1 MSRLI
6 RENDGLSPVH
16 LKWCSE
22 FPSPLHHLLA
32 RSDMYR
38 YNLTIVCSFLS
49 RLAADNGSMTA
60 RCQQRGYPALV
71 DEMVNHLGLVSP
83 ILQQIFFTASRR
95 SLGVGDNGTGAR
107 MEELFLQDREQ
118 HMVLAARYNTA
129 SPPTDREIAGRNLWL
144 KEQYLLLR
152 NNHFQR
158 RQSTPRILQQA
169 VSAGTGSPAPI
180 SASCGYFQQSP
191 TVPQFADGNN
201 ATPQSPGLAGIFQ
214 NLSHESPLPSPS
226 VPQDTSAT
234 PVLRSNYPST
244 LQNTVDSGLSVS
256 NGTPQQAVPSTIPQ
270 PHSQN
275 NINQS
280 SQPSVLS
287 SIVSAG
293 SYMQLDGPGSDQTQV
308 PQNSAVSNSYP
319 AAAQPSRVQMNP
331 SNQRNYSR
339 SHNNAPDM
347 RLNAQNVRFVNH
359 MPTFSSPSPTPTMAG
374 QFNLSRPPPPHISSR
389 GVSRADRSTYQS
401 PSSVNLAGL
410 LIPPHGQRLDPH
422 PPKPDETAL
431 HQVYLRSPYLVTT
444 DLPSEM
450 NPGDPAQ
457 RYYQAVRDFA
467 VGPKILSRELSVSV
481 FEFSVPDILYSR
493 LTRERWLSGE
503 SAASREVKR
512 GSLQYRM
519 RCILVKPGEAEN
531 ANDLAVADTAW
542 PASIFMEVNGVSVEV
557 RRKIHHGKD
566 LPVDITQF
574 VQPASII
581 SKNRVKVS
589 VPRLR
594 KSPLSQDY
602 AFSVEIIEVLQHQQ
616 IVDKCMRSPRI
627 PAENTI
633 NSIKASLSG
642 SLVDDDEISMVAG
655 DLTLNLADP
664 FLARIFVVP
673 VRGRGCL
680 HRECFDLETFL
691 NTRISKPKY
700 PQQPSMVDVWKC
712 PLCGKDARPYSL
724 QVDEFLV
731 SVRAR
736 LADQNLLD
744 TKAIVISADGTWKPK
759 TEAFSRKRSA
769 SQAGL
774 DFNDSFDTDEEDNQP
789 QKAGRTTKAKQV
801 EIIELDD
808 D

>member
-6 RENDGLSPVH
+6 RENDALSPVH

-32 RSDMYR
+32 QSDMYR

-49 RLAADNGSMTA
+49 KLAADNASLTA
-60 RCQQRGYPALV
+60 QCQQRGYPALV

-95 SLGVGDNGTGAR
+95 SLGIGDNGTGSR
-107 MEELFLQDREQ
+107 MEELFLKDREQ
-118 HMVLAARYNTA
+118 HMALAARYNTA
-129 SPPTDREIAGRNLWL
+129 TPPTDREIAERNLWL

-152 NNHFQR
+152 NRHFQR
-158 RQSTPRILQQA
+158 RQSEPQIPQQA
-169 VSAGTGSPAPI
+169 VSVGTGSPAPT
-180 SASCGYFQQSP
+180 SASPRYFQQSP
-191 TVPQFADGNN
+191 TVPEFVDSSNT
-201 ATPQSPGLAGIFQ
+201 TPQSPGLAGIFQ
-214 NLSHESPLPSPS
+214 NLSHGPPVRSPS
-226 VPQDTSAT
+226 VPQNTSMT
-234 PVLRSNYPST
+234 PILRSNYPSI
-244 LQNTVDSGLSVS
+244 LQSTMGSGVSVPL
-256 NGTPQQAVPSTIPQ
+256 GTAQEAVPLAMPR
-270 PHSQN
+270 PHSQ
-275 NINQS
+275 ISVSQS
-280 SQPSVLS
+280 SQQSVIS
-287 SIVSAG
+287 SFVPMG
-293 SYMQLDGPGSDQTQV
+293 PYMQLDGPGSDQTPV
-308 PQNSAVSNSYP
+308 TQNP
-319 AAAQPSRVQMNP
+319 AIFYSSPTTIQPLQVQMNP
-331 SNQRNYSR
+331 PNQRIYGR
-339 SHNNAPDM
+339 AHNSAPDT
-347 RLNAQNVRFVNH
+347 RQNARNVRFVNH
-359 MPTFSSPSPTPTMAG
+359 MSTFSNPTITPTMAG
-374 QFNLSRPPPPHISSR
+374 QFNPNRPPPPHVSTR
-389 GVSRADRSTYQS
+389 GANRTDSSTYPNPQS
-401 PSSVNLAGL
+401 VKQIGL

-431 HQVYLRSPYLVTT
+431 HQVYLRSPYLVTA
-444 DLPSEM
+444 DLPSES
-450 NPGDPAQ
+450 NADDPAQ

-481 FEFSVPDILYSR
+481 FEFAVPDILFSR
-493 LTRERWLSGE
+493 ITKERWLSGE

-519 RCILVKPGEAEN
+519 RCIMVKPGESEN
-531 ANDLAVADTAW
+531 DNDWAVADTAW
-542 PASIFMEVNGVSVEV
+542 PMSIFMEVNGVAVEV

-566 LPVDITQF
+566 LPVDITHF
-574 VQPASII
+574 VRPASVV
-581 SKNRVKVS
+581 SKNQVKVS

-594 KSPLSQDY
+594 KSPVSLDY

-627 PAENTI
+627 PAEKTI

-655 DLTLNLADP
+655 DLTINLADP
-664 FLARIFVVP
+664 FLARIFDIP
-673 VRGRGCL
+673 VRGSGCL

-712 PLCGKDARPYSL
+712 PLCGKDARPYNL

-736 LADQNLLD
+736 LAEQDLLD
-744 TKAIVISADGTWKPK
+744 TKSIVISADGTWKPK
-759 TEAFSRKRSA
+759 TEAISRKRSA

-774 DFNDSFDTDEEDNQP
+774 DLNDPFDTDEEDNQP
-789 QKAGRTTKAKQV
+789 QTAGQTTKPKQV